1 MDLYRKQT
9 NVPKGKMVG
18 EGYIWDKQI
27 YTAMYKIINKG
38 LLYSTGN
45 NTEYLVITY
54 NGEESEHIYIYT
66 HTDTYTHIY
75 IVQKRTQ
82 HCKCYT
88 AKKNK

>member
-1 MDLYRKQT
+1 MVT
-9 NVPKGKMVG
+9 KGENRG
-18 EGYIWDKQI
+18 GIHLGKQI

-54 NGEESEHIYIYT
+54 NGEESEHIYIYIYTHTHT

-75 IVQKRTQ
+75 IVQKLTQ

-88 AKKNK
+88 AKKK